1 VAVCPPQSLIYPGC
15 RVSIAAWRLP
25 LLQFTCLSKNPQMP
39 CVVLVWR
46 SRPAVRPL
54 HGLQHKGAPPV
65 TRIAIPSSDFALLQS
80 LAWYTRITFVMPAL
94 SRFSC
99 PFDATQPIRA
109 TAPGVSTPGS
119 CCVLPLTMRFDALL
133 PKRPPRCLSTRRV
146 LGVQFPSELAQTEI
160 TAAFRQRYPL
170 VRLANR

>member
-1 VAVCPPQSLIYPGC
+1 MSSC
-15 RVSIAAWRLP
+15 RTGITACRPP
-25 LLQFTCLSKNPQMP
+25 LLRFTCLPKAPLQP
-39 CVVLVWR
+39 GVVLVRR
-46 SRPAVRPL
+46 SRHAVRPL
-54 HGLQHKGAPPV
+54 HGFRHEGTIPV
-65 TRIAIPSSDFALLQS
+65 TRTAIPSSDFALLQS
-80 LAWYTRITFVMPAL
+80 LAWYTRITCVMPAL

-109 TAPGVSTPGS
+109 TAPGVSTPES

-160 TAAFRQRYPL
+160 TTAFRQRYPL